1 MEPPSPR
8 SRGASERVLRLILV
22 VWVTLVICDMDKGT
36 IYEFGNASAQSAHE
50 VVEVESDTVLFLKKF
65 FECHVVMLKNTL
77 VYIIKIAESTQ
88 TTNENYMLKITKMVS
103 NSKNDNNK
111 KDRRDRFM
119 CTILLFGD

>member
-36 IYEFGNASAQSAHE
+36 ICEFGNASAQSAHE